1 MAIWHFKFSLLPK
14 KGILKEHTNIPL
26 ILNEYKENFVDSEKH
41 VDDDFIDYWHDCNIA
56 ELEIRIQKLLP
67 SIESWSTLMRL
78 YGYEKGTK
86 VEVWDDDINFKIDT
100 RKPDY
105 TFLKEIVNLAKD
117 TNCLLTPLETGEL
130 IEPVFEKIIEEYQN
144 SRAYRFTLDS
154 DQVLDKVHSLN
165 K

>member
-1 MAIWHFKFSLLPK
+1 
-14 KGILKEHTNIPL
+14 
-26 ILNEYKENFVDSEKH
+26 
-41 VDDDFIDYWHDCNIA
+41 
-56 ELEIRIQKLLP
+56 
-67 SIESWSTLMRL
+67 MRL

-86 VEVWDDDINFKIDT
+86 VEVWDDDINLKIDT

-117 TNCLLTPLETGEL
+117 TNCLLTPLESGEL